1 MNVDKEILNK
11 ICILYFVNV
20 DINECEILVSFC
32 QFGGICNNIDGFYYC
47 ICLLYRGGDYC
58 EISKYSYL

>member
-32 QFGGICNNIDGFYYC
+32 
-47 ICLLYRGGDYC
+47 
-58 EISKYSYL
+58 